1 MDAHAHADAK
11 LPLYGLLAEFPDA
24 TSLVDAAKRTHAEGY
39 RKVDAFSPYPIHELF
54 DALDLKDNTISLLTL
69 LGGIAGCIAGFGLC
83 YWVSVIAYPLNVGG
97 RPMNSWPSFIPV
109 TFEVTILLASLTC
122 VVGLILLN
130 GLPMPY
136 HPVFNVKRFAEHASQ
151 DGLFLAIEADDPKF
165 DLNKTRAFLQ
175 GLGAREVNDIES

>member
-1 MDAHAHADAK
+1 MDANVVGK
-11 LPLYGLLAEFPDA
+11 QPLYGLMAEFTDA
-24 TSLVDAAKRTHAEGY
+24 TSLVEAARRTHAEGY
-39 RKVDAFSPYPIHELF
+39 RKVDAFSPYPIHEMF
-54 DALDLKDNTISLLTL
+54 EALDLKDNTISLLTL
-69 LGGIAGCIAGFGLC
+69 LGGITGCIAGFGLC

-97 RPMNSWPSFIPV
+97 RPFNSWPSFIPV

-136 HPVFNVKRFAEHASQ
+136 HPVFNVKRFAERASQ

-165 DLNKTRAFLQ
+165 DLDRTRAFLQ
-175 GLGAREVNDIES
+175 GLGAREINEIES